1 MVFKKKKKKITG
13 LPGRVAATVK
23 IKHAQAQVIPCAS
36 PELKQVDP
44 IPKGEDDA
52 PLFSPF
58 WELTI
63 DF

>member
-1 MVFKKKKKKITG
+1 MVFKKKKKITG

-23 IKHAQAQVIPCAS
+23 IKRAQAQVIPCAS
-36 PELKQVDP
+36 GELKQVDP
-44 IPKGEDDA
+44 VPKGEDHG